1 MKRGWNIIW
10 HKELDS
16 TNSEA
21 ERWLSEG
28 QNGSVDILSVIAAWS
43 QTAGRGQGD
52 HKWHSAPGEN
62 LTFTVVEQYEKGQM
76 EARNQ
81 SRISWG
87 TALAVVDYLGSKGI
101 EAKIKLPNDIYV
113 CDKKICGLLIKLKVR
128 EKDVLDS
135 IIGIGLDI
143 NETDFPA
150 DLPNP
155 ISLRMAVAANQAVS
169 PDEIPSYDLEK
180 ELEIFM
186 DYLSSRLD
194 LSLSLSDIEK
204 DFNSRLR

>member
-10 HKELDS
+10 HEELDS

-21 ERWLSEG
+21 ERWLS
-28 QNGSVDILSVIAAWS
+28 NGSCGSIDILSVIAARC

-87 TALAVVDYLGSKGI
+87 TALAVTDYLASKGI

-113 CDKKICGLLIKLKVR
+113 GDKKICGLLIKLKVR

-155 ISLRMAVAANQAVS
+155 VSLRMAVAANTGVE
-169 PDEIPSYDLEK
+169 PEEIPAYDIER

-194 LSLSLSDIEK
+194 LSLSLSDMET

>member
-10 HKELDS
+10 YKELDS

-21 ERWLSEG
+21 ERWLSSEPEG
-28 QNGSVDILSVIAAWS
+28 GFDKLSVIAAVS

-62 LTFTVVEQYEKGQM
+62 LTFTVVERFENGQM
-76 EARNQ
+76 VARDQ

-87 TALAVVDYLGSKGI
+87 TALAVVDYLASKGI

-113 CDKKICGLLIKLKVR
+113 GDKKICGLLIKLKVR
-128 EKDVLDS
+128 EKDVLAS

-155 ISLRMAVAANQAVS
+155 ISLRIALANLKGVS
-169 PDEIPSYDLEK
+169 PDEIPSFDIEE

-186 DYLSSRLD
+186 GYLSARLD
-194 LSLSLSDIEK
+194 LSLSLYDIEK
-204 DFNSRLR
+204 DFNSSLR